1 MGNAN
6 SISQSGFENTR
17 WSLVAA
23 LDNRGQA
30 GLTPLLELCLRNWY
44 PVYAYLRR
52 CGHNPESA
60 QAMTQQFF
68 DHLLNRGVEH
78 ADGQRFGRFREFLL
92 AELHGFLNS
101 ERAPLSDHAPEP
113 PLDIESLEAR
123 QRKDSVNA
131 GSPEQALRR
140 GFALEIIG
148 EALRR
153 LRGEARDAR
162 RLPMF
167 EKLERYLTTEPKP
180 GEFESIADALN
191 ARPLFVVMAVKRLRQ
206 RFIELIDEELGDTVL
221 SPEQLLA
228 ERTALYEAM
237 ARNGG
242 E

>member
-1 MGNAN
+1 MA
-6 SISQSGFENTR
+6 SAPPVSSPRFANTR

-23 LDNRGQA
+23 LESRGNSE
-30 GLTPLLELCLRNWY
+30 LTPLLELCLRNWY
-44 PVYAYLRR
+44 PVYAYLRH
-52 CGHNPESA
+52 CGHPPETA
-60 QAMTQQFF
+60 QALTQQFF
-68 DHLLNRGVEH
+68 DHLLNRGPVQ
-78 ADGQRFGRFREFLL
+78 ADGERFGRFREFLV
-92 AELHGFLNS
+92 AELHAFLS
-101 ERAPLSDHAPEP
+101 RERTPLSDQAPQP
-113 PLDIESLEAR
+113 PLDVDSLEAR
-123 QRKDSVNA
+123 QRQDSAHA

-140 GFALEIIG
+140 GFALGIIG

-167 EKLERYLTTEPKP
+167 EKLERFLTTEPRP
-180 GEFESIADALN
+180 GEFESIADALS

-206 RFIELIDEELGDTVL
+206 RFTELIDEELGDTVL

-237 ARNGG
+237 ARNG